1 MQKEKKYQKY
11 LPSKNF
17 TITMSGV
24 LIVIIIFVGLF
35 YSFSGSESFTSSN
48 NTDDTPLKIENQTG
62 AELVQ
67 NDSDFDGVYD
77 WEEALWGTDKKNT
90 RTFNDTPDAIYIENK
105 KKGLK
110 IEESVNVGKLTETE
124 KFAREFFT
132 SFTAMNASGEV
143 DQDTINSFSS
153 ALGQKIV
160 NPALIDQYTET
171 DVKIDIGESS
181 NSFIEKAKYYEN
193 VRDLFNIYR
202 EVGIGDELDIVNMG
216 LAQQG
221 AGNSTDPYSKL
232 PVIAEAYQD
241 FASKIMELKVPSE
254 LAMYHLQ
261 IANSSSNTGISVQN
275 MAQIIRDPLVGLEGL
290 SQYQKYS
297 EDLVNAVIE
306 METALVEE

>member
-48 NTDDTPLKIENQTG
+48 NTDDTPLKIENQTVS
-62 AELVQ
+62 ELVQ

-77 WEEALWGTDKKNT
+77 WEEALWGTDKNNT
-90 RTFNDTPDAIYIENK
+90 RTFNDTPDAVYIENK

-132 SFTAMNASGEV
+132 SFTAMNASGEI

-153 ALGQKIV
+153 VLGQKIV

-171 DVKIDIGESS
+171 DVKIDINDGGD
-181 NSFIEKAKYYEN
+181 NSIQKAKYYIELGI
-193 VRDLFNIYR
+193 LFNNYK
-202 EVGIGDELDIVNMG
+202 ESGLGDELEAISEEVASASGSGNQSSRLSEIGTSYQNFAQDLMEKTVPAS
-216 LAQQG
+216 LA
-221 AGNSTDPYSKL
+221 L
-232 PVIAEAYQD
+232 
-241 FASKIMELKVPSE
+241 
-254 LAMYHLQ
+254 YHLK
-261 IANSSSNTGISVQN
+261 IANSSNNTGVSVVNMGKIAADPIIGIS
-275 MAQIIRDPLVGLEGL
+275 GL

-297 EDLVNAVIE
+297 DDLVKA
-306 METALVEE
+306 VEELETFLAEEL